1 MTDFDREADNVSD
14 QISTWWNAHRGR
26 QLTKADLEDFIG
38 FYDLFDGALNT
49 AKANLD
55 RYKAQLDDL
64 KAVVEKIAGESLAPF
79 FKEPPPPPIPA
90 TENPCY
96 CPQPPIIRR
105 PPAPY
110 PPVVHQVSYP
120 AGYTFNRPGQAPMP
134 QTYRPPPPPPRR
146 FTERA
151 GEIQQEAQHREELI
165 RANIRSVPP
174 PPPNFDS
181 DRNRRWRR
189 EHGG

>member
-79 FKEPPPPPIPA
+79 FKEEPA
-90 TENPCY
+90 
-96 CPQPPIIRR
+96 
-105 PPAPY
+105 
-110 PPVVHQVSYP
+110 
-120 AGYTFNRPGQAPMP
+120 
-134 QTYRPPPPPPRR
+134 PPRR
-146 FTERA
+146 ATA
-151 GEIQQEAQHREELI
+151 GPLSGLPAPMRKGLVFDAKGRLLPPSQYEVGPTRTRVLTADEYRQEAQHREELI